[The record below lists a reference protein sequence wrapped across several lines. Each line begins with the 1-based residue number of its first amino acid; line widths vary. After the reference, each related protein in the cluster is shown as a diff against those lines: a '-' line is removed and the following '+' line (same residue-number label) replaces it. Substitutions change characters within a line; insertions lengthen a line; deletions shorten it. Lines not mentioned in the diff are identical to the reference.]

1 MKKFLIVFFTILVL
15 INVWV
20 YVTDKTFIYTV
31 LYHNLADIDDYKI
44 FNNRIIHKSKKPQ
57 IWIKNNNYNFFPD
70 SIFIQELEDLETIAF
85 LIIKNDSIFFEKY
98 WQEYNEKSVSNS
110 FSMAKTFV
118 SALIGVALQEG
129 KIKNIDQK
137 VSEFLP
143 QFKNG
148 KLNSI
153 SLKNLLTMS
162 SGLNWQ
168 EEYLNP
174 FSTVSEA
181 YYGNDLNKIIFRL
194 KVIDEPGKVFI
205 YKGGDTQI
213 LAFVLEKIYNKTLS
227 EILEE
232 KMWNKLGAEF
242 DALWSL
248 DAKNG
253 REKAS
258 CCLFSN
264 AKDYARIGK
273 LYLDSGKINTL
284 QIIPKYFIS
293 QSTVA
298 NNLIDKD
305 GKNVN
310 YYGYQWWVIPD
321 YKGKKV
327 FYARGVSG
335 QYIIVVPDA
344 KLIIVRLGKKRGP
357 KIGPH
362 LKEVFSMIDQ
372 GLKIR

>member
-335 QYIIVVPDA
+335 QYIIVVPDV